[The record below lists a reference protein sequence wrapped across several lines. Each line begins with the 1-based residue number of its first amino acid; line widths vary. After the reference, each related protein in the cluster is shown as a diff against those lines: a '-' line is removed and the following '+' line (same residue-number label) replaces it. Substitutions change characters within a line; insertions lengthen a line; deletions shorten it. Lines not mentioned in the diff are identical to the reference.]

1 MAKNAANKSRAIK
14 RRPAT
19 SPEER
24 ENQLISLAFDT
35 VEKRIREG
43 IATSGELVAIL
54 KMGSIKE
61 RLEKEKLQRENE
73 LLVAKVGNLESLRR
87 EEGMYEEVLR
97 ALRLYQGK
105 AVEEDYYD
113 D

>member
-1 MAKNAANKSRAIK
+1 MAKTAAKGSGAIK

-19 SPEER
+19 TPEER
-24 ENQLISLAFDT
+24 ENQLISLTFDT
-35 VEKRIREG
+35 VEQRIREG
-43 IATSGELVAIL
+43 TATSGELVAIL

-73 LLVAKVGNLESLRR
+73 LLIAKVENLESMRR
-87 EEGMYEEVLR
+87 EESMYADVLK
-97 ALRLYQGK
+97 ALRLYQGRGI
-105 AVEEDYYD
+105 EEDDYD